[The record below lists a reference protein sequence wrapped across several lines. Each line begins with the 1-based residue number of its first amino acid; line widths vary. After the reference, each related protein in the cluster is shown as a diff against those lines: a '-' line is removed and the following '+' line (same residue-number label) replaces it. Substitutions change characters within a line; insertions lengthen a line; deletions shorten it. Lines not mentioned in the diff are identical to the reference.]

1 MDQPSKS
8 HLAEVVECRHGLAP
22 TRGEEV
28 HILVERPGERPVER
42 VVHAFDL
49 PGRACGYRVFAWTE
63 NPLDG
68 RRRICTKVHGP
79 DWRSNEAV
87 LKSKLARDE

>member
-1 MDQPSKS
+1 
-8 HLAEVVECRHGLAP
+8 
-22 TRGEEV
+22 
-28 HILVERPGERPVER
+28 
-42 VVHAFDL
+42 L